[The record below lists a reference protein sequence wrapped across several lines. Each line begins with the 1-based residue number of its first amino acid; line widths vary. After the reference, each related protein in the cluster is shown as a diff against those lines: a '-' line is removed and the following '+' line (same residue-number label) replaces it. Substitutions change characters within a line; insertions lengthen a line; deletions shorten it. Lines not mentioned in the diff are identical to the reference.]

1 MYVYAYMNMYYVQIN
16 WDVCCCGLQCVPQ
29 KRYVEVITPSACE
42 CDRSQVQARCEKMEK
57 RELTKSDFYGSSGFI
72 KLECSVLFINELA
85 PYALTVLVN
94 S

>member
-1 MYVYAYMNMYYVQIN
+1 M
-16 WDVCCCGLQCVPQ
+16 G
-29 KRYVEVITPSACE
+29 
-42 CDRSQVQARCEKMEK
+42 K

-72 KLECSVLFINELA
+72 KLERSVLFINELA

>member
-1 MYVYAYMNMYYVQIN
+1 M
-16 WDVCCCGLQCVPQ
+16 
-29 KRYVEVITPSACE
+29 KKTEE
-42 CDRSQVQARCEKMEK
+42 

-72 KLECSVLFINELA
+72 KLKCSVLFINELV

>member
-1 MYVYAYMNMYYVQIN
+1 MTLCWSLGCRLDA
-16 WDVCCCGLQCVPQ
+16 
-29 KRYVEVITPSACE
+29 KRKKK
-42 CDRSQVQARCEKMEK
+42 KMEK

-72 KLECSVLFINELA
+72 KLEFCVLLLINELV